1 MCSRGTVGRRDVGG
15 RAWGPEGVKAKKQ
28 RKRKEE
34 PSVKRMGKKS
44 SGDVRQPMAGHAF
57 AWLPLP
63 LPLADCLHIGHTG
76 RGCGGKGQ
84 VVPEERPLHIMCVW
98 KDRNL
103 SLTSHRQLS
112 TYSFEVYLVVLL
124 LPLLLLLLDCVSG
137 GGGGGVSGASV
148 FGHSFQPTERLNEA
162 YAAEFVSLSTLLHF
176 ACFLVL
182 VLVLVL
188 GWCCWHCRTI

>member
-1 MCSRGTVGRRDVGG
+1 
-15 RAWGPEGVKAKKQ
+15 
-28 RKRKEE
+28 
-34 PSVKRMGKKS
+34 MGKKS

-57 AWLPLP
+57 AWLAL
-63 LPLADCLHIGHTG
+63 LADCLHIGHTE
-76 RGCGGKGQ
+76 RVRGKGQ
-84 VVPEERPLHIMCVW
+84 RAGCTGGGTSAHYVCVW

-124 LPLLLLLLDCVSG
+124 LPLLGCGWG
-137 GGGGGVSGASV
+137 GGGGGSGASV

-162 YAAEFVSLSTLLHF
+162 CAAEFVSLSTLLHF
-176 ACFLVL
+176 ACFLFIVL
-182 VLVLVL
+182 ML